1 MPPLITSNPVNTPM
15 LKSNVFSN
23 RFIYTLCCCSVS
35 LLLAHT
41 PVTAANATT
50 QSASATQVEQTVTLA
65 LENADIRDLI
75 NWAQSITHKNI
86 IIHPNVKGKITV
98 LAGQSLNREE
108 AYQVFLSA
116 LQVHGFAAIE
126 SEHTVKIV
134 PDTLAKHSAIPVL
147 AEDTNKDSKAESA
160 KAEEVVVHIVKVNNI
175 AASQLIS
182 LLRPLV
188 PQGAHLAAYPATNT
202 LIVADRANNI
212 DKILRIIGRLDRV
225 GVVDIEL
232 LALQFAN
239 AKEVVD
245 VINRLIPKS
254 KGKAGEGQQL
264 QLAVDERS
272 NSVLVTGEPASRQQ
286 IRQLIR
292 RLDQPLEG
300 EGNTQVFYMNYA
312 NATELVPILE
322 SISGSVQKNRKDQ
335 GSADSQV
342 SIQAYES
349 LNALVI
355 TAPPSVLK
363 TIKAVIAK
371 LDKRRAQVLVEALIV
386 EVNEDLGNN
395 FGIEWRTNNGD
406 GGFAGFRSFQDLA
419 PLSSDSDG
427 GINLGSGLSLG
438 YFKAGNL
445 RAIINALATQ
455 SNANVLSTPTIMAL
469 DNEEASILVGENVPF
484 ITGSEA
490 RDNDDPFQ
498 TIERKD
504 VGISLKIKPRVNND
518 NSVTLDIEQS
528 VESISKSDAVASDI
542 ITNKREIKTRVLIE
556 NNEILVLGGLI
567 RDELQE
573 TESKVPLLGDLPG
586 IGRLFKSTST
596 TTVKR
601 NLMVFIHPTIL
612 RDSQSGSAASR
623 DRYDNIQGMQDSF
636 SENVER
642 YFVPRTM
649 PRLPDLSTNSGATL
663 PAAP

>member
-1 MPPLITSNPVNTPM
+1 
-15 LKSNVFSN
+15 
-23 RFIYTLCCCSVS
+23 
-35 LLLAHT
+35 
-41 PVTAANATT
+41 
-50 QSASATQVEQTVTLA
+50 
-65 LENADIRDLI
+65 
-75 NWAQSITHKNI
+75 
-86 IIHPNVKGKITV
+86 
-98 LAGQSLNREE
+98 
-108 AYQVFLSA
+108 
-116 LQVHGFAAIE
+116 
-126 SEHTVKIV
+126 
-134 PDTLAKHSAIPVL
+134 
-147 AEDTNKDSKAESA
+147 
-160 KAEEVVVHIVKVNNI
+160 
-175 AASQLIS
+175 
-182 LLRPLV
+182 
-188 PQGAHLAAYPATNT
+188 
-202 LIVADRANNI
+202 
-212 DKILRIIGRLDRV
+212 
-225 GVVDIEL
+225 
-232 LALQFAN
+232 
-239 AKEVVD
+239 
-245 VINRLIPKS
+245 
-254 KGKAGEGQQL
+254 
-264 QLAVDERS
+264 
-272 NSVLVTGEPASRQQ
+272 
-286 IRQLIR
+286 
-292 RLDQPLEG
+292 
-300 EGNTQVFYMNYA
+300 
-312 NATELVPILE
+312 
-322 SISGSVQKNRKDQ
+322 VQKNRKDQ

-342 SIQAYES
+342 SIQANES

-419 PLSSDSDG
+419 PLSSGTDG

-438 YFKAGNL
+438 YFKTGNL

-642 YFVPRTM
+642 YFVPRSM
-649 PRLPDLSTNSGATL
+649 PRLPDLSTNHGATTL
-663 PAAP
+663 VSP

>member
-1 MPPLITSNPVNTPM
+1 M
-15 LKSNVFSN
+15 LKSNCFSN
-23 RFIYTLCCCSVS
+23 RVTHTLCCCIVS
-35 LLLAHT
+35 FLSGSTSL
-41 PVTAANATT
+41 
-50 QSASATQVEQTVTLA
+50 ASAESPATSNPATQAEQTVTLA

-134 PDTLAKHSAIPVL
+134 PDSQAKHSAIPVL
-147 AEDTNKDSKAESA
+147 SEDSNKDNNTEGAQV
-160 KAEEVVVHIVKVNNI
+160 KAEEVVVYIVKVNNI

-182 LLRPLV
+182 LLRPLI

-212 DKILRIIGRLDRV
+212 DKILRIIERLDRV

-232 LALQFAN
+232 LALQFSN

-245 VINRLIPKS
+245 VINRLIPKP

-286 IRQLIR
+286 IRQLIK
-292 RLDQPLEG
+292 RLDQPLAG
-300 EGNTQVFYMNYA
+300 EGNTQVFYLNYA
-312 NATELVPILE
+312 NAIELVPILE
-322 SISGSVQKNRKDQ
+322 SISGTVQQNRKDQ
-335 GSADSQV
+335 GKAGSQV
-342 SIQAYES
+342 SIQANES

-355 TAPPSVLK
+355 TAPPSVLS

-371 LDKRRAQVLVEALIV
+371 LDKRRAQVLVEAIIV

-395 FGIEWRTNNGD
+395 FGVEWRTNNGD

-419 PLSSDSDG
+419 PLSAGSDG
-427 GINLGSGLSLG
+427 GISLGSGLSLG
-438 YFKAGNL
+438 YFKAGKL
-445 RAIINALATQ
+445 RALINALATQ
-455 SNANVLSTPTIMAL
+455 ANANVLSTPTIMAL

-556 NNEILVLGGLI
+556 NGEILVLGGLI

-573 TESKVPLLGDLPG
+573 TENKVPLLGDLPG

-601 NLMVFIHPTIL
+601 NLMVFIRPTIL
-612 RDSQSGSAASR
+612 RDSKSGSAASR
-623 DRYDNIQGMQDSF
+623 DRYNNIQGMQDAF
-636 SENVER
+636 SENVEH
-642 YFVPRTM
+642 YFAPRAM
-649 PRLPDLSTNSGATL
+649 PRLPELATNQGVT
-663 PAAP
+663 P

>member
-1 MPPLITSNPVNTPM
+1 MNPPLTNFKPTQKTPM
-15 LKSNVFSN
+15 LKPDFYKRFSLA
-23 RFIYTLCCCSVS
+23 LCCASLS
-35 LLLAHT
+35 LLMLHT
-41 PVTAANATT
+41 PLAAAEPNIESGSQA
-50 QSASATQVEQTVTLA
+50 QAQAQQNVTLA

-86 IIHPNVKGKITV
+86 IIHPNVKGKVTV
-98 LAGQSLNREE
+98 LSGRSLNRDE

-126 SEHTVKIV
+126 SENAVKVV
-134 PDTLAKHSAIPVL
+134 PDAQAKHSAIPVL
-147 AEDTNKDSKAESA
+147 SGDAQGT

-175 AASQLIS
+175 SASQLIS
-182 LLRPLV
+182 LLRPLI
-188 PQGAHLAAYPATNT
+188 PQTSHLAAYPATNT

-212 DKILRIIGRLDRV
+212 DKVLRIIKRLDQV

-232 LALQFAN
+232 LPLEFAN

-245 VINRLIPKS
+245 VINRLIPKT
-254 KGKAGEGQQL
+254 KGKPGEGQQL

-272 NSVLVTGEPASRQQ
+272 NSVLVTGEPTSRQQ
-286 IRQLIR
+286 IRQLIK

-322 SISGSVQKNRKDQ
+322 SISGSVQKSRKDQ
-335 GSADSQV
+335 IGSDSQI
-342 SIQAYES
+342 SIQANES

-355 TAPPSVLK
+355 TAPPSVLN

-419 PLSSDSDG
+419 PLSTGSDG

-438 YFKAGNL
+438 YFKAGRL
-445 RAIINALATQ
+445 RALINALATQ
-455 SNANVLSTPTIMAL
+455 ANANVLSTPTIMAL

-504 VGISLKIKPRVNND
+504 VGITLKVKPRVNND

-528 VESISKSDAVASDI
+528 VESISKSDSVASDI

-573 TESKVPLLGDLPG
+573 TENKVPLLGDLPG

-596 TTVKR
+596 STVKR

-623 DRYDNIQGMQDSF
+623 DRYENIQGMQDAF

-642 YFVPRTM
+642 YFVPRSM
-649 PRLPDLSTNSGATL
+649 PRLPELTTGNGTE
-663 PAAP
+663 P